1 MIIAKGA
8 HTPLC
13 NPDGLTAQFLQQLE
27 WLGSSYADIMMHRDN
42 LDIPVRTFIDVLNEH
57 VRAGRIKAFGG
68 SNWGLKRVKQANS
81 YAQRTGQQG
90 FSVVSNNLAL
100 AEMVNPVWDGCIHC
114 HDAADRAWFKRTQMA
129 LLPWSSQARG
139 FFVPGRAA
147 PNKRDDESLVQSW
160 YSDANFTRQTRAMD
174 LAGKYHVDPVAIALA
189 WVLRQPFPTFPLIGP
204 RTVSETRS
212 SLAALDVPLT
222 PKEMKHLNLE
232 G

>member
-81 YAQRTGQQG
+81 YAQRTA
-90 FSVVSNNLAL
+90 S
-100 AEMVNPVWDGCIHC
+100 
-114 HDAADRAWFKRTQMA
+114 
-129 LLPWSSQARG
+129 RG
-139 FFVPGRAA
+139 F
-147 PNKRDDESLVQSW
+147 
-160 YSDANFTRQTRAMD
+160 
-174 LAGKYHVDPVAIALA
+174 
-189 WVLRQPFPTFPLIGP
+189 
-204 RTVSETRS
+204 RS
-212 SLAALDVPLT
+212 CSIT
-222 PKEMKHLNLE
+222 WRWRRW
-232 G
+232 